1 MAGMAGSVIQFKSP
15 SEASKLEPTI
25 VILLNDH
32 IVKLFSK
39 YLFIFIDLPCTTFC
53 QKKTYCSEQ
62 WLTQRFNWS
71 KC

>member
-32 IVKLFSK
+32 AVHLS
-39 YLFIFIDLPCTTFC
+39 
-53 QKKTYCSEQ
+53 
-62 WLTQRFNWS
+62 S
-71 KC
+71 KCLCLYP